1 MPARISVI
9 IPTLDA
15 AATLPDCLSALLEG
29 VVQGLIRD
37 LVISDGGSRD
47 ATLELAQAA
56 GAVVVTGPA
65 SRGGQLRRGCAAARG
80 DWLLV
85 LHADTVLDAGWSR
98 AVAAHLAGAGPA
110 CFRLRFDARGAM
122 PALVAGWANLRT
134 RLFGLPYGDQGLL
147 VSRAGYDAAGGYP
160 DQPLMEDVALVRAL
174 PRPALLACAATTS
187 AARYLRDGWL
197 RRGARNLW
205 CLARYLAGA
214 DPAGLV
220 ARYRR

>member
-29 VVQGLIRD
+29 VVQGLIGD

-80 DWLLV
+80 SWLLV
-85 LHADTVLDAGWSR
+85 LHADTVLDVGW
-98 AVAAHLAGAGPA
+98 
-110 CFRLRFDARGAM
+110 
-122 PALVAGWANLRT
+122 
-134 RLFGLPYGDQGLL
+134 
-147 VSRAGYDAAGGYP
+147 
-160 DQPLMEDVALVRAL
+160 
-174 PRPALLACAATTS
+174 
-187 AARYLRDGWL
+187 
-197 RRGARNLW
+197 
-205 CLARYLAGA
+205 
-214 DPAGLV
+214 
-220 ARYRR
+220 

>member
-29 VVQGLIRD
+29 VVQGLIGD

-80 DWLLV
+80 SWLLV
-85 LHADTVLDAGWSR
+85 LHADTVLDVGWSR
-98 AVAAHLAGAGPA
+98 AVAAHLAGAMGPEIYYA
-110 CFRLRFDARGAM
+110 DFGTVDCSLQVGQIASTRTALQNADSYARLI
-122 PALVAGWANLRT
+122 
-134 RLFGLPYGDQGLL
+134 
-147 VSRAGYDAAGGYP
+147 
-160 DQPLMEDVALVRAL
+160 
-174 PRPALLACAATTS
+174 
-187 AARYLRDGWL
+187 
-197 RRGARNLW
+197 W
-205 CLARYLAGA
+205 CLTRPSSTILR
-214 DPAGLV
+214 PV
-220 ARYRR
+220 TP